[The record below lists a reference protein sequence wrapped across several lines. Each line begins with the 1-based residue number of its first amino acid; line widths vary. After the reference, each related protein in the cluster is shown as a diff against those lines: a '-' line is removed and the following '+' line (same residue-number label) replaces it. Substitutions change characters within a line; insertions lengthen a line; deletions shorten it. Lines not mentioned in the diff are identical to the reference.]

1 MSSVRTYLRCALS
14 VLTGLWVTIGA
25 AVPIGY
31 VILRA
36 LESVHGELGPELLD
50 RPGVVMP
57 LLAGYALAATI
68 GGWAAGWVT
77 IERRRRLTLF
87 LSVSHVG
94 TWLAVLS
101 IGAAPFPTGI
111 TLGLAMAAVAGTIVG
126 VALRAWQ
133 VDRSSG
139 TPLAERGPER

>member
-31 VILRA
+31 VILRV
-36 LESVHGELGPELLD
+36 LESFHGTLGPELLD

-57 LLAGYALAATI
+57 LMAGYALAATV
-68 GGWAAGWVT
+68 GGWAAGCVT
-77 IERRRRLTLF
+77 IARRRRLTLL

-94 TWLAVLS
+94 TWLVVLLV
-101 IGAAPFPTGI
+101 GVGPFPTGI
-111 TLGLAMAAVAGTIVG
+111 VLGLAMAAVAGTIVG
-126 VALRAWQ
+126 VSLRAWQ
-133 VDRSSG
+133 VGRRSG
-139 TPLAERGPER
+139 TPLAARGPER